1 MEYNRRIQNYGKE
14 WGYVM
19 RLEICGAQVDVTF
32 GGEGQR
38 AALLL
43 HGWGCS
49 AQMMSTVFAYLEK
62 HMRVAA
68 IDFPG
73 HGKQGKALP
82 PPKPWGVE
90 EYMEMT
96 AEVIRRLDLAPCD
109 IVAHSF
115 GCRVAILLA
124 ITYPELVGRMIFTG
138 AAGIPKP
145 ATGKATAKH
154 TLYKG
159 LRGAMNA
166 LDKAHIFGDLPE
178 KGREALVQKF
188 GSPDYRVLTPDMR
201 KTFNKVIGLDLTDR
215 LDKIQAS
222 TLLYWGAQDTET
234 PLWMGQLMEEKIP
247 DAGLVVE
254 EGCGHFAYLEQN
266 AKFLRITGSFLLEG
280 R

>member
-1 MEYNRRIQNYGKE
+1 MGKNGVE
-14 WGYVM
+14 CGIMQLNV
-19 RLEICGAQVDVTF
+19 CGAKVDVMLS
-32 GGEGQR
+32 GEGQR

-49 AQMMSTVFAYLEK
+49 AQMMSTVSGLLAK

-73 HGKQGKALP
+73 HGNQGKAPEP
-82 PPKPWGVE
+82 PEPWGVP

-96 AEVIRRLDLAPCD
+96 AAVIRELGLAPCD

-115 GCRVAILLA
+115 GARVAILLA
-124 ITYPELVGRMIFTG
+124 STYPELVGRMILTG
-138 AAGIPKP
+138 AAGIRKP
-145 ATGKATAKH
+145 ATGKATAKQK
-154 TLYKG
+154 LYKG
-159 LRGAMNA
+159 LRGTMNV

-188 GSPDYRVLTPDMR
+188 GSPDYRALTPEMR
-201 KTFNKVIGLDLTDR
+201 KTFNKVITLDLTDR
-215 LDKIQAS
+215 LDKIQSS
-222 TLLYWGAQDTET
+222 TLLYWGEQDTET
-234 PLWMGQLMEEKIP
+234 PLWMGRLMEEKIP

-254 EGCGHFAYLEQN
+254 PGCGHFAYLEQN
-266 AKFLRITGSFLLEG
+266 AKFLRIVGSFLLEG

>member
-1 MEYNRRIQNYGKE
+1 MEYNRRIQNYGEE
-14 WGYVM
+14 WGCDM
-19 RLEICGAQVDVTF
+19 RLDVCGAKVEVQVS
-32 GGEGQR
+32 GSGQR

-49 AQMMSTVFAYLEK
+49 AQMMSSVGAYLEK
-62 HMRVAA
+62 NMRVAA

-73 HGKQGKALP
+73 HGMMGKASEP
-82 PPKPWGVE
+82 PVPWGVQ

-96 AEVIRRLDLAPCD
+96 AEIIRRLELAPCD

-124 ITYPELVGRMIFTG
+124 STYPELVGRMVFTG
-138 AAGIPKP
+138 AAGIRKP
-145 ATGKATAKH
+145 AAGKATARQK
-154 TLYKG
+154 LYKG

-166 LDKAHIFGDLPE
+166 LDKVHIFGDLPE

-188 GSPDYRVLTPDMR
+188 GSPDYRVLTPLMR
-201 KTFNKVIGLDLTDR
+201 QTFNKVITLDLTDR
-215 LDKIQAS
+215 LQKIQSS

-234 PLWMGQLMEEKIP
+234 PLWMGEMMQEKIP
-247 DAGLVVE
+247 DAGLVIE

-266 AKFLRITGSFLLEG
+266 AKFLRIVGSFLLEG

>member
-1 MEYNRRIQNYGKE
+1 MQ
-14 WGYVM
+14 
-19 RLEICGAQVDVTF
+19 LEVCGARVDVTQS
-32 GGEGQR
+32 GSGAR

-49 AQMMSTVFAYLEK
+49 AAMMQSVADLLAGG
-62 HMRVAA
+62 MRVAA

-73 HGKQGKALP
+73 HGREGKAPEP
-82 PPKPWGVE
+82 PAPWGVP

-96 AEVIRRLDLAPCD
+96 AAIIRRLELAPCD

-115 GCRVAILLA
+115 GARVAILLA
-124 ITYPELVGRMIFTG
+124 ATYPELVGRMILTG
-138 AAGIPKP
+138 AAGIRKP
-145 ATGKATAKH
+145 QSGKATAKQR
-154 TLYKG
+154 LYKG

-166 LDKAHIFGDLPE
+166 LEKTHLMGDLPE
-178 KGREALVQKF
+178 RGREALVQKF
-188 GSPDYRVLTPDMR
+188 GSPDYRVLSPQMR
-201 KTFNKVIGLDLTDR
+201 RTFNKVISQDLTEH
-215 LDKIQAS
+215 LPQIKAS

-234 PLWMGQLMEEKIP
+234 PLWMGQMMEEKIP

-266 AKFLRITGSFLLEG
+266 ARFLRIVRSFLLEG

>member
-1 MEYNRRIQNYGKE
+1 MQ
-14 WGYVM
+14 
-19 RLEICGAQVDVTF
+19 LEVCGARVEVTLS
-32 GGEGQR
+32 GSGAR

-49 AQMMSTVFAYLEK
+49 AQMMSSVSTLLEK
-62 HMRVAA
+62 KMRVAA

-73 HGKQGKALP
+73 HGLMGKAAQP
-82 PPKPWGVE
+82 PVPWGVE

-96 AEVIRRLDLAPCD
+96 AAIIRKLDLAPCD

-124 ITYPELVGRMIFTG
+124 TTYPELVGRMVFTG
-138 AAGIPKP
+138 AAGIRKP
-145 ATGKATAKH
+145 ASGKATARQKI
-154 TLYKG
+154 YKG
-159 LRGAMNA
+159 LRGAMNV
-166 LDKAHIFGDLPE
+166 LDKAHVFGDLPE

-188 GSPDYRVLTPDMR
+188 GSPDYRVLSPLMR
-201 KTFNKVIGLDLTDR
+201 QTFNKVIALDLTDR
-215 LDKIQAS
+215 LEKIQSS

-234 PLWMGQLMEEKIP
+234 PLWMGEMMQEKIP

-266 AKFLRITGSFLLEG
+266 AKFLRIVSSFLLEG

>member
-1 MEYNRRIQNYGKE
+1 MGRNGVVSGTMQ
-14 WGYVM
+14 
-19 RLEICGAQVDVTF
+19 LEVCGAKVDLVMS
-32 GGEGQR
+32 GSGER

-49 AQMMSTVFAYLEK
+49 AKMMGSVAELLSTG
-62 HMRVAA
+62 MRVAA
-68 IDFPG
+68 LDFPG
-73 HGKQGKALP
+73 HGREGKAPAP
-82 PPKPWGVE
+82 PEPWGVP

-96 AEVIRRLDLAPCD
+96 AAIIRKLELAPCD

-115 GCRVAILLA
+115 GARVAILLA
-124 ITYPELVGRMIFTG
+124 STYPELVGRMILTG
-138 AAGIPKP
+138 AAGIRKP
-145 ATGKATAKH
+145 QTGKATARQQ
-154 TLYKG
+154 LYKG

-166 LDKAHIFGDLPE
+166 LDKTHLLGSLPD

-188 GSPDYRVLTPDMR
+188 GSPDYRALSPEMR
-201 KTFNKVIGLDLTDR
+201 QTFNKVISLDLTDR
-215 LDKIQAS
+215 LEKIKAP

-234 PLWMGQLMEEKIP
+234 PLWMGRLMEEKIP

-266 AKFLRITGSFLLEG
+266 AKFLRIARSFLLEG